1 MGKLSRL
8 KLQEILEQTLGSK
21 NVYFQPPESMRL
33 KYPCIV
39 YGISSGDTIFAN
51 NIPYKFDISYQVTL
65 ISRDPDEETRDKS
78 AMLPMCRYERQF
90 KTEDM
95 NHDIFR
101 IYI

>member
-8 KLQEILEQTLGSK
+8 KLQETLEQVLGSK

-51 NIPYKFDISYQVTL
+51 NVPYKFDISYQVT
-65 ISRDPDEETRDKS
+65 
-78 AMLPMCRYERQF
+78 ERQF